1 MSKLRLEKL
10 KLKIDYVNAVFEEAK
25 THLQNKIRGQPEYY
39 KNVLKN
45 LIVQGFIKLLDENV
59 NILCRR
65 EDYELVTS
73 LVEESKKIFL
83 EMLTRETR
91 KYKHFQINATI
102 DNKYF
107 LPDTLYLLF
116 FILIELEEL

>member
-10 KLKIDYVNAVFEEAK
+10 KVKIDYVNAVFEEAR
-25 THLQNKIRGQPEYY
+25 THLLNKIKGQPDYY

-45 LIVQGFIKLLDENV
+45 LIIQGFIKLLDENV
-59 NILCRR
+59 NIICKR
-65 EDYELVTS
+65 EDYELVSS

-83 EMLTRETR
+83 EMLTRESR
-91 KYKHFQINATI
+91 KYKHFQINVTI

-107 LPDTLYLLF
+107 LPDTLYV
-116 FILIELEEL
+116 